1 MTSQVQRWKGEL
13 SPEGACFVRVLM
25 LLGSG
30 LGLVVKVHY
39 KIWGNHKRERKTPD
53 MTLERWKVLES

>member
-1 MTSQVQRWKGEL
+1 
-13 SPEGACFVRVLM
+13 M